1 MFNIFGDHISKWKVL
16 LFLGDVVCFAISVI
30 TALRLNPYTSGHPWE
45 YLQEITWPVLIIGL
59 VYCLVLYI
67 GDVYDFQQDYRQVM
81 NFGRVLISCWAGG
94 LVAALIVYFPYKS
107 AFIGRTLLIILTA
120 CFSILVGIWRFSFST
135 IALPQRLEK
144 KLIIIGAGKSG
155 RHLLEALR
163 EIPGN
168 GFMPLGFVDD
178 DSQKIG
184 TDVDGLPVMGTSS
197 ELSALIQQHQVSL
210 LVLAVMKDKSPALVK
225 NLIQLSWS
233 DCQLMDMPNL
243 YEIVTKKLPTEHIS
257 EELIFE
263 WNVNNTKIY
272 YLRLKRFI
280 DLLLSS
286 IFLIATTPIMVLT
299 AIVIKIDSKGP
310 IFFAQERLGL
320 KGKAFKIKKFRT
332 MIQGAENNGPVWTNH
347 NDPRITR
354 AGKFIRKLRLDEL
367 PQLWNIIRG
376 EMSFIGPRPLAHTS
390 YMDTIDFFKYRTLV
404 KPGITGWAQ
413 VTFPEGLTI
422 ETTEEKLK
430 YDLYY
435 IKNIGFLLDLA
446 ILLKTVRIVILG
458 QGR

>member
-1 MFNIFGDHISKWKVL
+1 MFNIFNVHISKWKVL
-16 LFLGDVVCFAISVI
+16 LFLGDSVCFAISVMV
-30 TALRLNPYTSGHPWE
+30 ALRLNPYTADHPWE
-45 YLQEITWPVLIIGL
+45 YFQEVAYPIVIIGL

-94 LVAALIVYFPYKS
+94 LVAALIVYFPYRS

-120 CFSILVGIWRFSFST
+120 SFSALVAFWRFSFST

-155 RHLLEALR
+155 RDLLEALR

-168 GFMPLGFVDD
+168 GFMPVGFVDD
-178 DSQKIG
+178 DGKKIG
-184 TDVDGLPVMGTSS
+184 TEVDGLPVMGNSS
-197 ELSALIQQHQVSL
+197 ELSVLIQKYQVSL
-210 LVLAVMKDKSPALVK
+210 LVLAVMREKSSALVK

-233 DCQLMDMPNL
+233 DCQLMDMPTL
-243 YEIVTKKLPTEHIS
+243 YEILTRKLPTEHIS

-263 WNVNNTKIY
+263 WNINTTKIY

-280 DLLLSS
+280 DLMLSS
-286 IFLIATTPIMVLT
+286 ILLIVTTPIMVLT
-299 AIVIKIDSKGP
+299 AIVIKLDSKGP
-310 IFFAQERLGL
+310 IFFSQERLGF
-320 KGKAFKIKKFRT
+320 KGKAFKIMKFRT
-332 MIQGAENNGPVWTNH
+332 MINDAVNCGPLWTTK

-354 AGKFIRKLRLDEL
+354 VGRIIRKLRLDEL
-367 PQLWNIIRG
+367 PQLINILKG

-390 YMDTIDFFKYRTLV
+390 LMTDIPYYKYRLLV

-413 VTFPEGLTI
+413 VVYPHGIEA
-422 ETTEEKLK
+422 ETTPEKLK

-435 IKNIGFLLDLA
+435 IKNIGFLLDMA
-446 ILLKTVRIVILG
+446 ILLKTVRTVLFG
-458 QGR
+458 CGV